1 MNENDQIGITIGL
14 GIEIMATLSTLCA
27 VPSCGHA
34 GCVSF
39 QGRDLCRAHFISSCY
54 RRLEAYSQQFGDN
67 ERLKSIP
74 GETFIGT
81 LADIVDQATTLGL
94 TARDLDGLEQ
104 AQLLDILFTAGN
116 LMKNLRRSIRKYV
129 SIPLR
134 LLYEVTGHNWTEES
148 STLEVSLHGA
158 SIECRIPIA
167 KGEVMTVERV
177 DNHRRA
183 QVKVRWHRRKADGS
197 QMLGIELLDCSDF
210 WEFNLAYRETLRQEA

>member
-1 MNENDQIGITIGL
+1 
-14 GIEIMATLSTLCA
+14 MATLSTLCA

-39 QGRDLCRAHFISSCY
+39 QGCDLCRAHFISSCY

-81 LADIVDQATTLGL
+81 
-94 TARDLDGLEQ
+94 

-116 LMKNLRRSIRKYV
+116 LLKNLRRSIRKYV

-177 DNHRRA
+177 DNHKRA
-183 QVKVRWHRRKADGS
+183 QAKVRWHRRKADGS
-197 QMLGIELLDCSDF
+197 QMLGVELLDCSDF